1 MLHRSKCIVLL
12 LLVCM
17 WPALAWSQQEM
28 RSSTKG
34 ASTPLPITGT
44 VIDSNHNALDT
55 TLNTTLA
62 GEDVTNDVFKVE
74 ERYLTIPTGGTDAM
88 VAADQLY
95 KSGPGY
101 VRSIT
106 CYSDA
111 TATAGTIALRDNTA
125 AGAGNILW
133 SFDVL
138 AIAYNTPFTVDLQT
152 PFSVGLYL
160 DFTTTADVKCMAR
173 FR

>member
-1 MLHRSKCIVLL
+1 MQLRILAFTFAVLL
-12 LLVCM
+12 SA
-17 WPALAWSQQEM
+17 PFAFAGTLAPGGGP
-28 RSSTKG
+28 T
-34 ASTPLPITGT
+34 TG
-44 VIDSNHNALDT
+44 VLDANSNVGT
-55 TLNTTLA
+55 TLATTLA
-62 GEDVTNDVFKVE
+62 GEDIVNDVLKTE

-160 DFTTTADVKCMAR
+160 DFTTTADMKCMVR
-173 FR
+173 YR